1 MTTHTCF
8 HCGIEHNDSE
18 TIKSQEKYFCCN
30 GCKTVFEILNE
41 NDLTCY
47 YDLENAPGKVPE
59 EIKGKYDYL
68 SNPKIVE
75 KLLEFEDEQTAI
87 ITLHIPYIHCSS
99 CIWILENL
107 QKLNTDISSSQVNFP
122 EKTIRII
129 YKNRENALKNIVQ
142 LLSSIGY
149 EPYISL
155 ENGENDKLKKKD
167 NSLIYKIAIAGFA
180 FGNSMFISFPEY
192 FEVDEFWLN
201 QYKPLFRWLL
211 FFFSL
216 PVVFYASQDYF
227 SSAFKGLR
235 KGILNIDVPISLG
248 IAVLFIRSTVEIV
261 FHLGQGYFDS
271 LSGLVF
277 FLLIGKFFQQSTY
290 NYLSFERDYK
300 SYFPI
305 AVTKISNQEEESI
318 QVQDLQKGDRLLI
331 RNQELI
337 PIDSILINGNAM
349 IDYSF
354 VTGEVTPVHKK
365 SGDKIFAGGKQL
377 DGIIEIEAIKTMS
390 QSYLTQLWS
399 NDIFSKGK
407 DENFK
412 SITDAISKNFTIAV
426 LLIAIISGGYWLF
439 IDTKIAINVVTAVLI
454 IACPCAIAL
463 SAPFTL
469 GNMLRIFGR
478 HKFYLKNAAVIEN
491 MAKINSLVFD
501 KTGTLTSTLSQK
513 ITYKGNELSSLQK
526 QDITSII
533 KNSNHPL
540 SRMLYEF
547 LKTNNSS
554 TVLDF
559 KEIIGKGVEGTIG
572 NNQYKIGSKK
582 FIASNTQKEEEE
594 EEEDTAV
601 FIAIN
606 NEPIGYFIFKNQ
618 YRKGVSKMF
627 HKLISHFKLTVLSGD
642 NNSEQKNLQQL
653 LPKNTALIFNQKP
666 EKKLTFIKSKQQKNK
681 EKIMMFGDGLNDA
694 GALAQSN
701 VGVAV
706 SENINVF
713 SPACDAIIDASVFTK
728 IPLFLKLAKKSIFV
742 IKLSFGLSFFYN
754 AIGLYFAV
762 TGQLSPIIA
771 AILMPLSSVS
781 IVIFVTIMTNLI
793 SRKLSKSTA

>member
-1 MTTHTCF
+1 MNTHTCF
-8 HCGIEHNDSE
+8 HCGIEHSDSE
-18 TIKSQEKYFCCN
+18 SIISQQKNFCCN

-47 YDLENAPGKVPE
+47 YDLENAPGKIPE

-68 SNPKIVE
+68 TNPQIVE

-107 QKLNTDISSSQVNFP
+107 QRLNSDISSSQVNFP
-122 EKTIRII
+122 KKTIHII
-129 YKNRENALKNIVQ
+129 YNNKENALKNIVE

-155 ENGENDKLKKKD
+155 ENVDNANLKKKD
-167 NSLIYKIAIAGFA
+167 NSLIYKIAVAGFV

-201 QYKPLFRWLL
+201 QYKPLFRWML

-216 PVVFYASQDYF
+216 PVVFYSASTYF
-227 SSAFKGLR
+227 SSAIKGLR

-248 IAVLFIRSTVEIV
+248 IAVLFIRSTVDII
-261 FHLGQGYFDS
+261 FDFGQGYFDS

-305 AVTKISNQEEESI
+305 AVTKISEQKEESI
-318 QVQDLQKGDRLLI
+318 QIQDLQKGDRLLI

-354 VTGEVTPVHKK
+354 VTGEVTPVYKK

-377 DGIIEIEAIKTMS
+377 DGIIEVEAIKTMS

-399 NDIFSKGK
+399 NDVFTKNK
-407 DENFK
+407 EDDFK
-412 SITDAISKNFTIAV
+412 SITDSISKNFTITV
-426 LLIAIISGGYWLF
+426 LLIATISGGYWFF
-439 IDTKIAINVVTAVLI
+439 IDLKIAINVVTAVLI

-478 HKFYLKNAAVIEN
+478 HKFYLKNATVIEN
-491 MAKINSLVFD
+491 MAKIDSLIFD
-501 KTGTLTSTLSQK
+501 KTGTLTSTLAQQINYEGSK
-513 ITYKGNELSSLQK
+513 LSKSEK
-526 QDITSII
+526 QNITSIL

-540 SRMLYEF
+540 SRMLYDF
-547 LKTNNSS
+547 LKTDTTSS
-554 TVLDF
+554 ATNF
-559 KEIIGKGVEGTIG
+559 NEILGKGIEGTV
-572 NNQYKIGSKK
+572 NKSLYKIGSKK
-582 FIASNTQKEEEE
+582 FVNGNTQKDD
-594 EEEDTAV
+594 DTAV
-601 FIAIN
+601 FIGIN
-606 NEPIGYFIFKNQ
+606 NELKGKFTFKNQ
-618 YRKGVSKMF
+618 YRKGISMIFK
-627 HKLISHFKLTVLSGD
+627 KLVGHFKLTVLSGD
-642 NNSEQKNLQQL
+642 NDGEQNNLEQL
-653 LPKNTALIFNQKP
+653 LPKNTELIFNQKP
-666 EKKLTFIKSKQQKNK
+666 ENKLEFIDRKQQKNK

-728 IPLFLKLAKKSIFV
+728 IPLFLKLAKQSINV
-742 IKLSFGLSFFYN
+742 IKWSFGLSFIYN
-754 AIGLYFAV
+754 IIGLYFAV

-771 AILMPLSSVS
+771 AILMPLSSIS
-781 IVIFVTIMTNLI
+781 IVVFVTILTNFI
-793 SRKLSKSTA
+793 SRKLSVSAN